1 MNSLSHN
8 MIINFVIIESDLL
21 LHNSYFFIPS
31 WIKKKVQISM
41 ASSKADHNHLTIVIH
56 ILKNPIILVL
66 LAN

>member
-31 WIKKKVQISM
+31 WIKKNVQISM
-41 ASSKADHNHLTIVIH
+41 TSSKADHNHLTIAIH